1 MKIPSFTDV
10 CRPGSGAGAFFASI
24 LVWGVGM
31 GCFGASFNNFLV
43 EFYNVSGLQ
52 RGLLEFLRETPGVL
66 LVAILAALH
75 RLSDWKVLRLGTA
88 FSLLAAGLLL
98 VPVPYA
104 CAVLFIT
111 IWALGEHL
119 VMPVRQ
125 SIALSIA
132 KDGRS
137 GESLG
142 IVTSA
147 INAGTVAGSLLVAA
161 VFFFGSRW
169 VGPERQRLFYSI
181 VWVLVAALLA
191 SSLAVAG
198 AVREPGLAKRPRP
211 SFYFRRKYWR
221 FYVLELFYGARKQV
235 FFTFGPFVLV
245 KLYGMP
251 TQRVAALFAI
261 AALLTA
267 LWGGR
272 LIGRI
277 VDRWGYRNVMIWD
290 TVVLF
295 FVCLLYGFARDWFPL
310 PVATAVV
317 CANYVLDSVLSN
329 ASMATNLYART
340 LSDSQEELTATLSSG
355 ISVNHVITVFFALV
369 GGWVFDVWGP
379 GVLFSFAAA
388 AALANSAFALTVP
401 RPAPRS

>member
-1 MKIPSFTDV
+1 MKIPSYSEI
-10 CRPGSGAGAFFASI
+10 CKPGSGAGAFFASI
-24 LVWGVGM
+24 LVWGVGI
-31 GCFGASFNNFLV
+31 GCFGAVFNNFLV
-43 EFYNVSGLQ
+43 EIHDVSGVQ
-52 RGLLEFLRETPGVL
+52 RGLLEFLRETPGVM

-75 RLSDWKVLRLGTA
+75 GFSDWKILRIGTLCSIVA
-88 FSLLAAGLLL
+88 AALLILPLPFAGAI
-98 VPVPYA
+98 PVIVA
-104 CAVLFIT
+104 
-111 IWALGEHL
+111 WALGEHL

-132 KDGRS
+132 RDGRS

-142 IVTSA
+142 VVTGA
-147 INAGTVAGSLLVAA
+147 ISAGTVAGSLAVAVIFVVGTRLAGLGHARLLYNAVFALVA
-161 VFFFGSRW
+161 
-169 VGPERQRLFYSI
+169 L
-181 VWVLVAALLA
+181 LLA
-191 SSLAVAG
+191 ASYAVAS
-198 AVREPGLAKRPRP
+198 AAREPGLAKRARP

-251 TQRVAALFAI
+251 TQRVAALFAVS
-261 AALLTA
+261 ALLTA

-272 LIGRI
+272 LIGRL

-290 TVVLF
+290 TVILF
-295 FVCLLYGFARDWFPL
+295 FVCLLYGYAKNWFPL

-317 CANYVLDSVLSN
+317 CVNYVLDAILTN

-355 ISVNHVITVFFALV
+355 ISMNHVVTVCFALV
-369 GGWVFDVWGP
+369 GGIVFDRFGA
-379 GVLFSFAAA
+379 GVLFAFAAA
-388 AALANSAFALTVP
+388 MALANSGFALSIPKP
-401 RPAPRS
+401 R